1 MNTTDKVI
9 NNLGIQLANK
19 TISEAFTLTER
30 DEALAEL
37 QQVKD
42 ERDEALAEL
51 QQVKD
56 EHDEALAELQQ
67 VKDEH
72 DEALADF
79 KNIKASFEKIN
90 EILQSDERLKNLYEE
105 VKEKQI
111 EKG

>member
-19 TISEAFTLTER
+19 IISEAFTLTER

-37 QQVKD
+37 QQVKA
-42 ERDEALAEL
+42 ER
-51 QQVKD
+51 
-56 EHDEALAELQQ
+56 
-67 VKDEH
+67 

-105 VKEKQI
+105 VKEKQF

>member
-37 QQVKD
+37 QQVKA
-42 ERDEALAEL
+42 ER
-51 QQVKD
+51 
-56 EHDEALAELQQ
+56 
-67 VKDEH
+67 

-90 EILQSDERLKNLYEE
+90 EILQSDEWLKNLYEE

>member
-1 MNTTDKVI
+1 MNTADKVI

-30 DEALAEL
+30 DEALDEL

-42 ERDEALAEL
+42 ER
-51 QQVKD
+51 
-56 EHDEALAELQQ
+56 
-67 VKDEH
+67 

-90 EILQSDERLKNLYEE
+90 EILQSDKRLKNLYEE
-105 VKEKQI
+105 VKDKQI
-111 EKG
+111 GKG

>member
-19 TISEAFTLTER
+19 IISEAFTLTER
-30 DEALAEL
+30 DEALDEL
-37 QQVKD
+37 QQVKA
-42 ERDEALAEL
+42 ERDEALT
-51 QQVKD
+51 
-56 EHDEALAELQQ
+56 
-67 VKDEH
+67 
-72 DEALADF
+72 DF

>member
-1 MNTTDKVI
+1 MNQADKVI

-19 TISEAFTLTER
+19 IISEAFTLTER

-37 QQVKD
+37 QQVKT
-42 ERDEALAEL
+42 ERDEALADL
-51 QQVKD
+51 
-56 EHDEALAELQQ
+56 
-67 VKDEH
+67 
-72 DEALADF
+72 

>member
-30 DEALAEL
+30 DEALDEL
-37 QQVKD
+37 RQVKA
-42 ERDEALAEL
+42 ER
-51 QQVKD
+51 
-56 EHDEALAELQQ
+56 
-67 VKDEH
+67 

>member
-1 MNTTDKVI
+1 MNTADKVI

-19 TISEAFTLTER
+19 IISEAFTLTER
-30 DEALAEL
+30 DEALSEL
-37 QQVKD
+37 QQVKT

-51 QQVKD
+51 QQVKT
-56 EHDEALAELQQ
+56 ER
-67 VKDEH
+67 

-105 VKEKQI
+105 VKDKQI
-111 EKG
+111 KKG

>member
-1 MNTTDKVI
+1 MNTQDKVI

-19 TISEAFTLTER
+19 IISEAFTLTER

-42 ERDEALAEL
+42 ER
-51 QQVKD
+51 
-56 EHDEALAELQQ
+56 
-67 VKDEH
+67 

-105 VKEKQI
+105 VKAKRN